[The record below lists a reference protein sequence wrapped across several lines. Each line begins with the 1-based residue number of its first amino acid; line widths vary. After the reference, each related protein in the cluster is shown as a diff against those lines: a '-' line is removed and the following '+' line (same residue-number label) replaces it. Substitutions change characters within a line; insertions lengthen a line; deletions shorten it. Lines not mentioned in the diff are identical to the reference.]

1 MAWAMLINQLGRTLR
16 AIGDAHAARG
26 EFNTAKVLV
35 DGLSAEIAS
44 LHDRFETN
52 SIHELVPGE
61 RTHEVHSLAAMSQ
74 DLQYQAKHRRG
85 HGQSPG
91 RGIGR

>member
-1 MAWAMLINQLGRTLR
+1 MVWANLMDPMGRTLR
-16 AIGDAHAARG
+16 AIGDAPVARG
-26 EFNTAKVLV
+26 ELNAAKVLA
-35 DGLSAEIAS
+35 DTLSAEIAV
-44 LHDRFETN
+44 LHERFETN
-52 SIHELVPGE
+52 SVQELAPGE